1 MRGTKVARKNQ
12 KSSAELGCRNGY
24 SQSCNITDAPP
35 PPPIS
40 RPRAGGMHF
49 SPPPGCIRCYASMWN
64 RSRQGI
70 QLTKQRLRDKLLAGP
85 TSRSYFTRP
94 LLSIGGR
101 RRERAYRV
109 NREKGGRGMAR
120 ERTTEKCFRQAARI
134 YGWTILSPVSP
145 CSFAAAQR
153 SVYWPASPS
162 VLSRICAATKA
173 VAKVATPTHLEQH
186 ATRELSPHPKYR
198 ATTVR
203 PLLFSPF
210 HPISSSKR
218 GEISVDLT
226 ISCEILPPPLIIRN
240 FCFFWME

>member
-1 MRGTKVARKNQ
+1 
-12 KSSAELGCRNGY
+12 
-24 SQSCNITDAPP
+24 
-35 PPPIS
+35 
-40 RPRAGGMHF
+40 
-49 SPPPGCIRCYASMWN
+49 MWN

-94 LLSIGGR
+94 LLSIGER
-101 RRERAYRV
+101 RRERERERAYRV
-109 NREKGGRGMAR
+109 DREKGGRGMAR

-134 YGWTILSPVSP
+134 YGWTILSPVSS

-173 VAKVATPTHLEQH
+173 VAKVATPTYLEQH

-198 ATTVR
+198 NHR
-203 PLLFSPF
+203 PPPSFFPFSPHF
-210 HPISSSKR
+210 LVQTRRNIGRFDDFMWNPSTPVDHPQFLFLLNGIKSERKLR
-218 GEISVDLT
+218 FKIFET
-226 ISCEILPPPLIIRN
+226 IP
-240 FCFFWME
+240 FFLSLRKA